1 MAVTEGMRRIVGGVD
16 THKDLHVAAVV
27 DEQDRVIERRCFATT
42 RQGYRQMLAWM
53 RSFGELQRI
62 GIKST
67 GSYGAGLL
75 RFMHQAGI
83 AVLEVTTPD
92 KQDRR
97 RRGKNDDLD
106 AQNAAHAAFAGQ
118 RTVTPRSRDGMIE
131 SLRVLMACR
140 KTAVSARRV
149 ALQMI
154 HNTIVCAPDGLR
166 DQLRGLTRMQLVR
179 TLAAWR
185 PDLTAYRDLDSAYRI
200 GLKSLARRYLELHDE
215 IADLDAIIAAIVDEL
230 APNLVACNSIGHIG
244 AAQLLLT
251 AGDNP
256 ERLRSEASF
265 ASLCGVSP
273 VPASSGKT
281 VRHRLNRG
289 GDRAANSALHIIAI
303 GRLRTDQRTKDYVA
317 RRIAE
322 GHSKL
327 DAIRALKRYL
337 AREVFTLITQRR
349 REPGLEDKLA
359 RRGIARQ
366 TLASLTYTQWE
377 AWLAIG
383 FDRDLLIVAPAHG
396 AERSPAFAPSDPP
409 RASQATHLQRLTAI
423 NRYPAP
429 PFTNT
434 DNLVAQV
441 VSSGVIV
448 KALVKAEKTKT
459 PRQPRNLPFASLGSL
474 FMGRDRD
481 LNALRAALVLDKE
494 AAVVGRALHGLG
506 GVGKTR
512 LAIEYAFRHAPNY
525 SALLFVRADDA
536 VALDAKSRRARQH
549 QSS

>member
-1 MAVTEGMRRIVGGVD
+1 MAVNGGTRRIVGGVD

-27 DEQDRVIERRCFATT
+27 DEQDRVIGTRSFATT

-53 RSFGELQRI
+53 RVLRRTTTYRNRVDRQLRRRAPALHA
-62 GIKST
+62 
-67 GSYGAGLL
+67 AG
-75 RFMHQAGI
+75 RV

-166 DQLRGLTRMQLVR
+166 DQLRSLTRMQLVR
-179 TLAAWR
+179 TLASWR

-215 IADLDAIIAAIVDEL
+215 IADLDVMIAAIVDEL
-230 APNLVACNSIGHIG
+230 APNLVARNSIGHIG

-349 REPGLEDKLA
+349 KEINATR
-359 RRGIARQ
+359 IA
-366 TLASLTYTQWE
+366 A
-377 AWLAIG
+377 
-383 FDRDLLIVAPAHG
+383 
-396 AERSPAFAPSDPP
+396 
-409 RASQATHLQRLTAI
+409 
-423 NRYPAP
+423 
-429 PFTNT
+429 
-434 DNLVAQV
+434 
-441 VSSGVIV
+441 
-448 KALVKAEKTKT
+448 
-459 PRQPRNLPFASLGSL
+459 
-474 FMGRDRD
+474 
-481 LNALRAALVLDKE
+481 
-494 AAVVGRALHGLG
+494 
-506 GVGKTR
+506 
-512 LAIEYAFRHAPNY
+512 
-525 SALLFVRADDA
+525 
-536 VALDAKSRRARQH
+536 
-549 QSS
+549 

>member
-1 MAVTEGMRRIVGGVD
+1 MAVTGGTRRIVGGVD
-16 THKDLHVAAVV
+16 PH
-27 DEQDRVIERRCFATT
+27 
-42 RQGYRQMLAWM
+42 QGYPRRSGRRRTGPGHRNTILRQQLGKAIARCSPGCGPSENYNVSESSRRAVTAAGSCASCSRQ
-53 RSFGELQRI
+53 RSR
-62 GIKST
+62 S
-67 GSYGAGLL
+67 S
-75 RFMHQAGI
+75 
-83 AVLEVTTPD
+83 EVTTPD

-131 SLRVLMACR
+131 SLRILMACR

-166 DQLRGLTRMQLVR
+166 DQLRSLTRMQLVR
-179 TLAAWR
+179 TLASWR
-185 PDLTAYRDLDSAYRI
+185 PDLTAYRNLDSAYRI

-215 IADLDAIIAAIVDEL
+215 IANLDVMIAAIVDEL
-230 APNLVACNSIGHIG
+230 AANLIARNSIGHIG

-303 GRLRTDQRTKDYVA
+303 GRLRTDQRTKDYIA

-349 REPGLEDKLA
+349 KEINATR
-359 RRGIARQ
+359 IA
-366 TLASLTYTQWE
+366 
-377 AWLAIG
+377 
-383 FDRDLLIVAPAHG
+383 H
-396 AERSPAFAPSDPP
+396 
-409 RASQATHLQRLTAI
+409 
-423 NRYPAP
+423 
-429 PFTNT
+429 
-434 DNLVAQV
+434 
-441 VSSGVIV
+441 
-448 KALVKAEKTKT
+448 
-459 PRQPRNLPFASLGSL
+459 
-474 FMGRDRD
+474 
-481 LNALRAALVLDKE
+481 
-494 AAVVGRALHGLG
+494 
-506 GVGKTR
+506 
-512 LAIEYAFRHAPNY
+512 
-525 SALLFVRADDA
+525 
-536 VALDAKSRRARQH
+536 
-549 QSS
+549 

>member
-1 MAVTEGMRRIVGGVD
+1 
-16 THKDLHVAAVV
+16 
-27 DEQDRVIERRCFATT
+27 
-42 RQGYRQMLAWM
+42 MLAWM

-62 GIKST
+62 GIEST

-75 RFMHQAGI
+75 RFMQQAKV

-131 SLRVLMACR
+131 SLRILMACR

-166 DQLRGLTRMQLVR
+166 DQLRSLTRMQLVR
-179 TLAAWR
+179 TLASWR

-215 IADLDAIIAAIVDEL
+215 IADLDVMIAAIVDEL
-230 APNLVACNSIGHIG
+230 AANLVARNSIGHIG

-322 GHSKL
+322 GHSTL

-337 AREVFTLITQRR
+337 AREVFTLITQRPARERDQDQHGWER
-349 REPGLEDKLA
+349 RL
-359 RRGIARQ
+359 
-366 TLASLTYTQWE
+366 
-377 AWLAIG
+377 
-383 FDRDLLIVAPAHG
+383 
-396 AERSPAFAPSDPP
+396 
-409 RASQATHLQRLTAI
+409 
-423 NRYPAP
+423 
-429 PFTNT
+429 
-434 DNLVAQV
+434 
-441 VSSGVIV
+441 
-448 KALVKAEKTKT
+448 
-459 PRQPRNLPFASLGSL
+459 
-474 FMGRDRD
+474 
-481 LNALRAALVLDKE
+481 
-494 AAVVGRALHGLG
+494 
-506 GVGKTR
+506 
-512 LAIEYAFRHAPNY
+512 
-525 SALLFVRADDA
+525 
-536 VALDAKSRRARQH
+536 ARQH
-549 QSS
+549 LRRAPVADHQIRGGGVLWKLASQWSRSALSEMEEGPPKTVCRGSLQTTTSCEGKELSW